1 MHANLPSDA
10 PGMPVGWWGPAWAPR
25 EQIDLRDLIQS
36 GLVPLDLAALL
47 WALIDRNASLLVA
60 AGPSGAGKTT
70 LLTGL
75 LELLDPAKQRFHA
88 RGMHETFD
96 DLANADPAR
105 VSILVNEISPHL
117 PIYLW
122 GEPAR
127 RLFALARGG
136 FEFFATCHAESVEEA
151 VFGFCS
157 SSLRLRPSDLT
168 AIDALIFLRAWREGP
183 VIRREINRVV
193 ALRGDDRAGLEA
205 VPLWADREIS
215 FSGVERAFGLNAP
228 TLANFVADHE
238 RRTAELWA
246 RFSE

>member
-1 MHANLPSDA
+1 MHADLPSDA
-10 PGMPVGWWGPAWAPR
+10 PGMPFGWWGPAWAPR
-25 EQIDLRDLIQS
+25 EQIALRDLIRT

-47 WALIDRNASLLVA
+47 WALIDRGSSVLVA

-70 LLTGL
+70 LLTGV
-75 LELLDPAKQRFHA
+75 LELLQPSKRRFHA
-88 RGMHETFD
+88 RGMHETFAE
-96 DLANADPAR
+96 LEHADPA
-105 VSILVNEISPHL
+105 SAAILVNEISPHL

-127 RLFALARGG
+127 RLFALARSG
-136 FEFFATCHAESVEEA
+136 FQCFATCHAESVEEV

-183 VIRREINRVV
+183 LVRREIERVV

-205 VPLWADREIS
+205 IPLFVDCGIVV
-215 FSGVERAFGLNAP
+215 SGVARAFGMDEP
-228 TLANFVADHE
+228 ELADFLAEHE
-238 RRTAELWA
+238 RRIAELWA
-246 RFSE
+246 RIGE